1 MARFYKNDGGGV
13 YCYVD
18 SMKLATK
25 LDFNKL
31 LNQLSNST
39 KVDIITYSFDKLDF
53 IKMLLNQGKS
63 VRLILN
69 SKSRT
74 FKRAYGDLVGLSDN
88 LAIYVNDKIHS
99 KWILGDSQFVYT
111 GSQNLEDSD
120 SFENIS
126 IFNDSKIYEYY
137 ESVFNNILQGITP
150 YNIKPINN
158 TLIPNSPTASCYVPY
173 EKTHS
178 INVQN
183 LDIKFSANGM
193 VNWNQKFNGYH
204 NRDILIT
211 TFSIPKFD
219 YANEIVNKIL
229 RQGNRLHIVA
239 NNIAKNKLEKLKEN
253 NPSLT
258 YSISPNIHAKL
269 VLVDGKNKIVW
280 SSSQNF
286 GSSTWTEDTVN
297 IKGEETPYYFYKKAL
312 QELII

>member
-111 GSQNLEDSD
+111 GSQNLED
-120 SFENIS
+120 E
-126 IFNDSKIYEYY
+126 
-137 ESVFNNILQGITP
+137 
-150 YNIKPINN
+150 
-158 TLIPNSPTASCYVPY
+158 
-173 EKTHS
+173 
-178 INVQN
+178 
-183 LDIKFSANGM
+183 
-193 VNWNQKFNGYH
+193 
-204 NRDILIT
+204 
-211 TFSIPKFD
+211 
-219 YANEIVNKIL
+219 
-229 RQGNRLHIVA
+229 
-239 NNIAKNKLEKLKEN
+239 
-253 NPSLT
+253 
-258 YSISPNIHAKL
+258 
-269 VLVDGKNKIVW
+269 
-280 SSSQNF
+280 
-286 GSSTWTEDTVN
+286 TV
-297 IKGEETPYYFYKKAL
+297 K
-312 QELII
+312 